1 MKITYIK
8 LTNFVGVYAAMGLHE
23 VEFSFEDID
32 KPIIQIYG
40 KNRCGKTVLIQQ
52 LHPFSSIN
60 LNGDERADLSLII
73 PNKVGMKR
81 IVYDVNGEVYDIVHT
96 YQPTKTSH
104 SISSSIIHNGK
115 ELNPSGGVTTFNT
128 LIEKTLGINKYVFQF
143 IINGTQLTSFANMSA
158 TQRKNLLN
166 KALGID
172 IYDKI
177 HKLAKDDY
185 RYTNKMITSLNNT
198 KEYILSQYGSY
209 EALCIMLKKKQ
220 DELTQLSNDID
231 STKSEMMRLSGE
243 IGIISNQ
250 HPREELMRI
259 ESSLAAYKNVVDKI
273 GSYDPDMYDKLVQE
287 QISLNNKLSELK
299 NQRLLLRKDI
309 DVLYAKKNDIENTM
323 MKNRRARD
331 DYDNMCK
338 VRDEIKGK
346 LDSLVVETSVD
357 GSPQYYESMIHTAQT
372 INGMCTEIFSCLN
385 KNHLELFV
393 EMIKNDVDISAFLM
407 REGSVL
413 NDTEKEMSVV
423 SRFKRMVEGV
433 DGEFIDK
440 ECMHDKCIYRRTYD
454 MIQSFFQT
462 YQSTTSNQFTEYD
475 LEQMEHAYKNVQTM
489 KRLLN
494 TYLTNDLHD
503 TFDLMNILTNIL
515 HNKIGIDVSYIR
527 YLMEQS
533 SIVSQRSTFI
543 GQLSNI
549 ESSINQ
555 IKKLIITDSDTNTN
569 DMITGI
575 DENINSLRQQDDAIT
590 TEIDRIS
597 SLLTNNE
604 QNKTLL
610 YQVKNININEL
621 NKQKSTLSDL
631 IRRLDFDTAS
641 YSTLE
646 QTHNNLSI
654 RFNSLSNEIRVLNDA
669 YNQYVS
675 TNAEIEK
682 SSSVY
687 EKYRIIAE
695 ATSSTKG
702 KPVITIRDT
711 VEHALTLTNRLLNIM
726 YDGEIE
732 LLEPTIDESSFSLP
746 FRSGSH
752 TSPDI
757 KYGSQSENT
766 LLSLALELSLSS
778 SLTHYD
784 VPLIDELDAYLDDVT
799 HESFLLMIQE
809 MMATLKIEQ
818 LFLISHNIQPG
829 QYDHIVHV
837 VDISKK

>member
-1 MKITYIK
+1 
-8 LTNFVGVYAAMGLHE
+8 
-23 VEFSFEDID
+23 
-32 KPIIQIYG
+32 
-40 KNRCGKTVLIQQ
+40 
-52 LHPFSSIN
+52 
-60 LNGDERADLSLII
+60 
-73 PNKVGMKR
+73 
-81 IVYDVNGEVYDIVHT
+81 
-96 YQPTKTSH
+96 
-104 SISSSIIHNGK
+104 
-115 ELNPSGGVTTFNT
+115 
-128 LIEKTLGINKYVFQF
+128 
-143 IINGTQLTSFANMSA
+143 
-158 TQRKNLLN
+158 
-166 KALGID
+166 
-172 IYDKI
+172 
-177 HKLAKDDY
+177 
-185 RYTNKMITSLNNT
+185 
-198 KEYILSQYGSY
+198 
-209 EALCIMLKKKQ
+209 
-220 DELTQLSNDID
+220 
-231 STKSEMMRLSGE
+231 
-243 IGIISNQ
+243 
-250 HPREELMRI
+250 
-259 ESSLAAYKNVVDKI
+259 
-273 GSYDPDMYDKLVQE
+273 
-287 QISLNNKLSELK
+287 
-299 NQRLLLRKDI
+299 
-309 DVLYAKKNDIENTM
+309 
-323 MKNRRARD
+323 
-331 DYDNMCK
+331 
-338 VRDEIKGK
+338 
-346 LDSLVVETSVD
+346 
-357 GSPQYYESMIHTAQT
+357 MIHTAQT
-372 INGMCTEIFSCLN
+372 INEMCTEIFSCLN

-494 TYLTNDLHD
+494 TYLTNDLLD

-533 SIVSQRSTFI
+533 SIVSQRSAFI

-549 ESSINQ
+549 ESSIDQ

-575 DENINSLRQQDDAIT
+575 DENINSLRQQDNAIT

-646 QTHNNLSI
+646 QTYNNLSI
-654 RFNSLSNEIRVLNDA
+654 QFNSLSNEIKVLNDA